1 MFDTRFNNSFQNAD
15 PNSTYSQYQ
24 NMPYGSNDPYAAYN
38 NVDPSMMN
46 NIPYPTVPTQTAM
59 PQPQNLNPVGYARGG
74 NVKSSRDNSSQL
86 AENPRAKN
94 KPYHVLAEMIRQQGK
109 GEDTILAHIN
119 PLEAMM
125 LKQMGGSG
133 TINKETGLPQFGLFS
148 NPKKWFKSVIGP
160 GLGVVLGNM
169 ILPGVGGAIGGA
181 LGGAAGSKI
190 RGRKDAGQAALRGFG
205 MGAIAPTAADFA
217 GKGLSA
223 LGAPGTGGAL
233 SEYGNKNA
241 LMPAIDKLFGFG
253 GGSSSQGMGALPAVF
268 AANKSGSALQN
279 YNRANGLSGVS
290 SGDDYGDE
298 EDYGIKKRSKKSDA
312 NFLDKLMSST
322 GDYLSKPKNL
332 LTTASAA
339 ASLLNRPKKERPK
352 TPEQFANEQKR
363 LEKALMLTPAERAAR
378 EADLLAEARMQR
390 SIARN
395 KFLPEER
402 LGNLDPL
409 YRKSHTPEEQKRLG
423 SWFNYYNNPN
433 FTGEPLPF
441 KEGGMLPDEMMQG
454 TEEIA
459 YPSTLGNYIM
469 GNSKGQDDDVNAKL
483 SNGEFVIPADIVADL
498 GDGNNNAGANVLYEL
513 MNNVRKHKRGGK
525 VKLPPKAKPVSSY
538 LK

>member
-1 MFDTRFNNSFQNAD
+1 MFNTRFNNSFQNID
-15 PNSTYSQYQ
+15 PNAPYAQPQ
-24 NMPYGSNDPYAAYN
+24 NAPYGSNDPYAAYN
-38 NVDPSMMN
+38 ADPNMMN
-46 NIPYPTVPTQTAM
+46 QMPYPTPPTQIGV
-59 PQPQNLNPVGYARGG
+59 PQSQNLNPIGYAKGG
-74 NVKSSRDNSSQL
+74 KVKGEKSKSQS
-86 AENPRAKN
+86 
-94 KPYHVLAEMIRQQGK
+94 KPYHVLAEMIRQQGN

-160 GLGVVLGNM
+160 AAGVVLGNM
-169 ILPGVGGAIGGA
+169 LLPGIGGAIGGA

-205 MGAIAPTAADFA
+205 MGAAAPTLADLG

-233 SEYGNKNA
+233 TEYGNKNA

-253 GGSSSQGMGALPAVF
+253 GGSSSEGMGALPAVF
-268 AANKSGSALQN
+268 AASKNRSALQN
-279 YNRANGLSGVS
+279 YNRANGLSGINA
-290 SGDDYGDE
+290 GDDYGDE

-312 NFLDKLMSST
+312 NFLDKLMSNT

-332 LTTASAA
+332 LTAASAA
-339 ASLLNRPKKERPK
+339 TSLLNRPKKERPK

-363 LEKALMLTPAERAAR
+363 LEKALMLTPSERAAR

-409 YRKSHTPEEQKRLG
+409 YRKSHTPDEQKKRG
-423 SWFNYYNNPN
+423 SWFSYYNNPN

-441 KEGGMLPDEMMQG
+441 KEGGMLPNEMMYEAQ
-454 TEEIA
+454 EEA
-459 YPSTLGNYIM
+459 YPTLGNYIM

-498 GDGNNNAGANVLYEL
+498 GDGNNNAGANALYEL

>member
-15 PNSTYSQYQ
+15 PNNPYSQYQ

-38 NVDPSMMN
+38 NVDPSQMN
-46 NIPYPTVPTQTAM
+46 NIPYPTPPTQTAM
-59 PQPQNLNPVGYARGG
+59 PQQQNLNPVGYASGG
-74 NVKSSRDNSSQL
+74 NVKSGRDNSSQA

-109 GEDTILAHIN
+109 GEDTVLAHIN

-160 GLGVVLGNM
+160 GLGVLLGNM
-169 ILPGVGGAIGGA
+169 ILPGIGGSIGGAI
-181 LGGAAGSKI
+181 GGAAGSKI
-190 RGRKDAGQAALRGFG
+190 RGRKDAGEAALRGFG
-205 MGAIAPTAADFA
+205 MGSIAPTVADLA
-217 GKGLSA
+217 GSGLSA
-223 LGAPGTGGAL
+223 LGAPGAGGAL

-241 LMPAIDKLFGFG
+241 IMPAIDKLFGFG

-268 AANKSGSALQN
+268 SANNSRSALQN

-298 EDYGIKKRSKKSDA
+298 EDYGIKKRGKKSDA
-312 NFLDKLMSST
+312 NFLDKLMSNA

-332 LTTASAA
+332 LTAASAA
-339 ASLLNRPKKERPK
+339 ASLLNRPKKE
-352 TPEQFANEQKR
+352 TPEKKASEQKR
-363 LEKALMLTPAERAAR
+363 FEKALMLTPSERAAR
-378 EADLLAEARMQR
+378 EADLLAEAKMQR

-423 SWFNYYNNPN
+423 SWFSYYNNPN
-433 FTGEPLPF
+433 FTGEPMPF

-454 TEEIA
+454 AEEMA

-525 VKLPPKAKPVSSY
+525 VKLPPKAKPVSNY

>member
-1 MFDTRFNNSFQNAD
+1 MFDTRFNNSFQSVD
-15 PNSTYSQYQ
+15 P
-24 NMPYGSNDPYAAYN
+24 NDPYAQYQNNPYSSA
-38 NVDPSMMN
+38 NVDPNMMN
-46 NIPYPTVPTQTAM
+46 NIPYPTPPTQIGA

-74 NVKSSRDNSSQL
+74 KVK
-86 AENPRAKN
+86 AEKPMTQN
-94 KPYHVLAEMIRQQGK
+94 KPYHILAEMIRQQGK
-109 GEDTILAHIN
+109 GEDTVLAHIN

-133 TINKETGLPQFGLFS
+133 TINKETGLPQFGLFN
-148 NPKKWFKSVIGP
+148 NPKKWFKSVVGP
-160 GLGVVLGNM
+160 AAGVVLGNM
-169 ILPGVGGAIGGA
+169 LLPGLGGMLGGA

-190 RGRKDAGQAALRGFG
+190 RGRKDAGAAALRGLG
-205 MGAIAPTAADFA
+205 MGAAAPTLADLA
-217 GKGLSA
+217 GSGLSA
-223 LGAPGTGGAL
+223 LGAPGTGAAL
-233 SEYGNKNA
+233 TGYGENNA
-241 LMPAIDKLFGFG
+241 IMPALDRLLGL
-253 GGSSSQGMGALPAVF
+253 GGSKSELAAGAAMPAMF
-268 AANKSGSALQN
+268 SANKSGSALQN
-279 YNRANGLSGVS
+279 YNRSNGLSGLS
-290 SGDDYGDE
+290 AGDDYEDE
-298 EDYGIKKRSKKSDA
+298 EDYGIKKKGKKSDA
-312 NFLDKLMSST
+312 NFLDKLLGNT

-332 LTTASAA
+332 LTLASAGT
-339 ASLLNRPKKERPK
+339 SLLNRPKKERPK
-352 TPEQFANEQKR
+352 TPEQFADEQKR
-363 LEKALMLTPAERAAR
+363 LEKALMLTPSERAAR

-409 YRKSHTPEEQKRLG
+409 YRKSHTPEEQKRHG
-423 SWFNYYNNPN
+423 KWFSYYNNPN

-441 KEGGMLPDEMMQG
+441 KEGGEMMYG
-454 TEEIA
+454 AEEMA
-459 YPSTLGNYIM
+459 YPSMLGNYIM
-469 GNSKGQDDDVNAKL
+469 GDSKGQDDDVNAKL